1 MRTFWL
7 LRHQPPLETGV
18 FGVLKDNVVP
28 FCVTLEN
35 EEYIFPEGD
44 YICKRVNSPKFGNT
58 FEITGIPGR
67 TNILFHWGAEEKH
80 SRGCVILGE
89 SYTVVNDREMLGYSR
104 SWAFKE
110 FLERTED
117 VSEFMLKARKWYP
130 DYDKALQ
137 YKPPYERFMES
148 KE

>member
-1 MRTFWL
+1 MRIFWL

-18 FGVLKDNVVP
+18 FGVLKDNIVP

-35 EEYIFPEGD
+35 DEYIFPEGD

-58 FEITGIPGR
+58 FEITGIEGR
-67 TNILFHWGAEEKH
+67 SHILFHWGAEEKH

-89 SYTVVNDREMLGYSR
+89 SYTVVNGREMLGYSR

-110 FLERTED
+110 FLERTEGVD
-117 VSEFMLKARKWYP
+117 EFILKVRKWYP
-130 DYDKALQ
+130 DYGRVPK
-137 YKPPYERFMES
+137 YKPPYERLRKT